1 MDEEG
6 LAKSTVMK
14 QLRDMQ
20 GQMQEVLEDLE
31 TERESRNKAEKQKRD
46 LNEVILKMITL
57 IIWASTRQN
66 LSSGFLKKQ
75 GSNQSPQLQRLARN
89 LKYRW

>member
-46 LNEVILKMITL
+46 LNEVILKTVL
-57 IIWASTRQN
+57 WYWLR
-66 LSSGFLKKQ
+66 KV
-75 GSNQSPQLQRLARN
+75 
-89 LKYRW
+89 

>member
-46 LNEVILKMITL
+46 LNEVILNTITL
-57 IIWASTRQN
+57 MVWA
-66 LSSGFLKKQ
+66 
-75 GSNQSPQLQRLARN
+75 
-89 LKYRW
+89 

>member
-46 LNEVILKMITL
+46 LNEVILKTISL
-57 IIWASTRQN
+57 IIWA
-66 LSSGFLKKQ
+66 LS
-75 GSNQSPQLQRLARN
+75 
-89 LKYRW
+89 

>member
-46 LNEVILKMITL
+46 LNEVILKILTHNMCL
-57 IIWASTRQN
+57 ILRTQI
-66 LSSGFLKKQ
+66 
-75 GSNQSPQLQRLARN
+75 
-89 LKYRW
+89 

>member
-1 MDEEG
+1 MIDFYSMQRIKLILVSFDRVDEEG

-46 LNEVILKMITL
+46 LNEVILNSITL
-57 IIWASTRQN
+57 T
-66 LSSGFLKKQ
+66 
-75 GSNQSPQLQRLARN
+75 
-89 LKYRW
+89 